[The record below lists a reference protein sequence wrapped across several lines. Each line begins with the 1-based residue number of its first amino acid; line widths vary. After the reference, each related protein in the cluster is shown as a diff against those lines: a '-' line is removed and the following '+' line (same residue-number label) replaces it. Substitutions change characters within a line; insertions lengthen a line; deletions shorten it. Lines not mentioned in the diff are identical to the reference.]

1 MQLVRIKTPEQMDL
15 EALHKV
21 RSRLVR
27 QRTNTINQIRGFF
40 IERGIT
46 GQQRPVPLRKALID
60 ILACGSELVRPS
72 PARRARR
79 TCS

>member
-1 MQLVRIKTPEQMDL
+1 MQLVRIKTPKQMDL

-46 GQQRPVPLRKALID
+46 GHSDRRRCAKALID
-60 ILACGSELVRPS
+60 ILA
-72 PARRARR
+72 
-79 TCS
+79 